1 MDRPLRVLRVL
12 AAFGLALFSLWVLLG
27 GLRSLRAQWDPRAPF
42 DNPVD
47 RWAARLQAIPAL
59 LPAGVETVGYLADWD
74 IPGRPYDGVDQDA
87 EYMLTQYSLA
97 PLRVVPGADHE
108 WIIGNFTAP
117 GFESFLDGI
126 LPAYEIRSLKLGIY
140 LIHRSPPPTDTP

>member
-1 MDRPLRVLRVL
+1 MPRPLGVLRLL
-12 AAFGLALFSLWVLLG
+12 AALALALFSLWVLLG
-27 GLRSLRAQWDPRAPF
+27 GVTSLRADWDPRAPF
-42 DNPVD
+42 NNPVD
-47 RWAARLQAIPAL
+47 KWAERLKPIPAL
-59 LPAGVETVGYLADWD
+59 LPAGVETLGYLADWD
-74 IPGRPYDGVDQDA
+74 IPGQTFDPVDQDA

-117 GFESFLDGI
+117 GFESFLDRT

-140 LIHRSPPPTDTP
+140 LIHRTSP